1 MLDSIEILHRSKK
14 ARAGSKKK
22 KKDTGILFQ
31 ESCYWNKIRRVK
43 QTCSL

>member
-22 KKDTGILFQ
+22 KRGYRNSISRELLL
-31 ESCYWNKIRRVK
+31 E
-43 QTCSL
+43 